1 MAKII
6 NYNTEFHNKI
16 LSGIEKAEKCVCSTL
31 GPSGRPVLIN
41 DGRQT
46 RLTKDGISV
55 FQSIELEDPIENS
68 AVIALREASAKV
80 AKDAGDGTTTVTSLG
95 SAIYRNGLKY
105 TTMNVN
111 PVQVKNGIDKASE
124 KVIEFIQGQAK
135 KISTKDDIKKVCL
148 ISSNGDE
155 KVSDVISEV
164 FSKLGTD
171 ATIQI
176 EDSGTEIGYKIVDG
190 FQLPNT
196 GYLSPF
202 FCTSEDMTCNMKDAM
217 VMVLDGKI
225 TNVNEIL
232 PTLQSIIQAHVPLL
246 IVAESIETEVMST
259 LIMNRLNPQVGLQ
272 VCCVRAPSYG
282 ENRKAIFRDIAMLCN
297 GKVISDETGVL
308 IKDAVLGGT
317 VLGLAKSVVVTK
329 DTTTIVGSAKQEDM
343 DSYIATLK
351 THIENTTDEFD
362 KKKMQERYA
371 RLTNGIGKINIFAP
385 TEIELKELRD
395 RVDDAFCAAKSALK
409 EGIVPGGGTS
419 LLKAKKS
426 LEEWLKTQNMTDD
439 EMIGAKILCT
449 SLEAPIRN
457 ILENA
462 GIDSS
467 IVVGKILE
475 FETENIGYDVVS
487 KKYVDMIENGII
499 DPCQVE
505 CSAVQNAVSVAGL
518 LLTSSSCI
526 VQKPEDNK
534 CGRNNMSMM

>member
-343 DSYIATLK
+343 DSYVATLK

-526 VQKPEDNK
+526 VQKPDDNK